1 MKYNLTINTVVV
13 TEFNESTRDF
23 SGKERVETVAPDFS
37 LVFETE
43 KIGMNDILQVLRET
57 TGVKLEL
64 SDLFFCNGSQGS
76 FTTEN
81 KGLGPDGLEKLSIHE
96 YCFTVTPVVEPL
108 NLEAMFA

>member
-1 MKYNLTINTVVV
+1 MRYNLTINSVAV
-13 TEFNESTRDF
+13 TEFNETTQKF
-23 SGKERVETVAPDFS
+23 SGSQKLETVAPDFS

-43 KIGMNDILQVLRET
+43 KLRMNNILQVLREI

-81 KGLGPDGLEKLSIHE
+81 KELGSDGLEKRSIHD
-96 YCFTVTPVVEPL
+96 YYFTITPVVEPL
-108 NLEAMFA
+108 NLEAMFS